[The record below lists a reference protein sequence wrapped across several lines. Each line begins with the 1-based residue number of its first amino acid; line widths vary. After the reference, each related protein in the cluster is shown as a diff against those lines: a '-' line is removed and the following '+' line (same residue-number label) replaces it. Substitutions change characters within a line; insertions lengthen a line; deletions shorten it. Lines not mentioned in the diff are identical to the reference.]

1 MITEGT
7 RIGVLNWWSGQ
18 WRGPTVFVV
27 RDGLLHP
34 QVSAAGREAFDAS
47 DVDIELPGTLFARLT
62 DHHVHLGL
70 ARPESLLEAG
80 ITTVVDL
87 GWNPEQASAWHS
99 ASVFPGSTLPEV
111 RIAGAFL
118 SCPGGYPSAAE
129 WAPVGTTL
137 ELETTEQAVE
147 AVNAQLATGASVIK
161 VMLNSDAGPVLSDD
175 MVNAIIE
182 AASPHGV
189 PVVAHVQGPGQAAR
203 GLAAGVSAFAHAPF
217 TEALDDTLLAQMVR
231 AGLAWVSTIDI
242 HGWGQPTP
250 ERAIAIDNVR
260 RFAALGGRVLYGTD
274 LGNGPV
280 PNGVNEREL
289 LALAEAGLTPDAL
302 VASIATNLHQV
313 PIGPR
318 FAWVPGEP
326 PRHSG
331 TGPSTSTSTEAGS
344 PHDTSSIAM
353 ARWLAG
359 ARGTTID
366 YLEET
371 LP

>member
-1 MITEGT
+1 M
-7 RIGVLNWWSGQ
+7 
-18 WRGPTVFVV
+18 FVV

-34 QVSAAGREAFDAS
+34 QVSAAGLEAVAEAA
-47 DVDIELPGTLFARLT
+47 VDIEIPGTLFARFT

-70 ARPESLLEAG
+70 ARPEELLAAG

-87 GWNPEQASAWHS
+87 GWEPEQASAWHS

-111 RIAGAFL
+111 RVAGAFL
-118 SCPGGYPSAAE
+118 SCVGGYPSASG
-129 WAPVGTTL
+129 WAPDGATI
-137 ELETTEQAVE
+137 ELETAEQATE
-147 AVNAQLATGASVIK
+147 AVNAQLAAGASVIK
-161 VMLNSDAGPVLSDD
+161 VTLNSDAGPVLDD
-175 MVNAIIE
+175 ELLGAIV
-182 AASPHGV
+182 AAAQPHGV
-189 PVVAHVQGPGQAAR
+189 PVVAHVQGAGQAAR

-217 TEALDDTLLAQMVR
+217 SEAIDDTLLNAMVR
-231 AGLAWVSTIDI
+231 AGLAWVSTLDI

-250 ERAIAIDNVR
+250 DRAVAIDNVR

-274 LGNGPV
+274 LGNGPL

-289 LALAEAGLTPDAL
+289 LALAEAGLAPDAL
-302 VASIATNLHQV
+302 VASIATQLHQV

-326 PRHSG
+326 PIGAPARRSSDAQG
-331 TGPSTSTSTEAGS
+331 
-344 PHDTSSIAM
+344 PHDTSSIEM
-353 ARWLAG
+353 ARWLAS

>member
-7 RIGVLNWWSGQ
+7 RISALNWWSGR
-18 WRGPTVFVV
+18 WRGPTVFIV

-34 QVSAAGREAFDAS
+34 QLGTTSDAGAV
-47 DVDIELPGTLFARLT
+47 DVELPGTLFARLT

-70 ARPESLLEAG
+70 AQAETLLESG

-87 GWNPEQASAWHS
+87 GWAPEQASSWHS

-118 SCPGGYPSAAE
+118 SCHGGYPSAAE
-129 WAPVGTTL
+129 WAPAGTTI
-137 ELETTEQAVE
+137 ELESPGHAID
-147 AVNAQLATGASVIK
+147 AVNAQLAAGASVIK
-161 VMLNSDAGPVLSDD
+161 VMLNSDAGPVPSDD
-175 MVNAIIE
+175 VVSAIID
-182 AASPHGV
+182 AARHHGV
-189 PVVAHVQGPGQAAR
+189 PVVAHVQGPGQAVRA
-203 GLAAGVSAFAHAPF
+203 LAAGVSAFAHAPF
-217 TEALDDTLLAQMVR
+217 SETLDDELLRSMAQ
-231 AGLAWVSTIDI
+231 AGLAWVSTLDI
-242 HGWGQPTP
+242 HGWGQATP

-260 RFAALGGRVLYGTD
+260 RFAELGGRVLYGTD
-274 LGNGPV
+274 LGNGPL

-289 LALAEAGLTPDAL
+289 LALAEAGLAPDAI
-302 VASIATNLHQV
+302 VASIATNQHQL

-318 FAWVPGEP
+318 FAWVPGVP
-326 PRHSG
+326 PEHDPQISA
-331 TGPSTSTSTEAGS
+331 TSHEA
-344 PHDTSSIAM
+344 HSIAM